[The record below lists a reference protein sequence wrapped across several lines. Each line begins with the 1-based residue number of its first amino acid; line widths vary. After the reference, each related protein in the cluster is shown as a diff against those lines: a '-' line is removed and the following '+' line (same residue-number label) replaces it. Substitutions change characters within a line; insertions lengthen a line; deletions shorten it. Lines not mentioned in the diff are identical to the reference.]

1 MKSQN
6 PPTHFVIDR
15 GGDRFDVITGYK
27 LNDKPL
33 DLAAANQIAC
43 RSSCSVTSVAGS
55 LVTPYTPPT
64 PAPIACSDDHDRRRR
79 RDAAADAPR
88 AGKYRRFK

>member
-15 GGDRFDVITGYK
+15 GGDNFDVITGYK

-33 DLAAANQIAC
+33 DLAAANQNCATLKLLGFVGG
-43 RSSCSVTSVAGS
+43 RQSC
-55 LVTPYTPPT
+55 
-64 PAPIACSDDHDRRRR
+64 
-79 RDAAADAPR
+79 DAAHAADLR
-88 AGKYRRFK
+88 SGRVQRRL

>member
-33 DLAAANQIAC
+33 DLAAANQIAR

-55 LVTPYTPPT
+55 LVTPHTPPT
-64 PAPIACSDDHDRRRR
+64 RVPVAYNDDYDRRRR
-79 RDAAADAPR
+79 REMM
-88 AGKYRRFK
+88 